1 MSEIRRDSITGKWI
15 LIAPTQGKS
24 AQDFR
29 IERPYEK
36 TPPDC
41 PLCPGNEGLTG
52 PEIASLRHKGSH
64 LDDSKWQVRVVAN
77 RFPALQIEH
86 SLQKRGKGMY
96 DTISGFGAHEII
108 IDNPDHQKTLKEMSD
123 EDVSQLL
130 LVLQTRLEDLYRD
143 KRIRYVSIF
152 KNEGPQAGAR
162 LSHPHHQILATPVI
176 PWYLKEHLKGAR
188 SYFQMK
194 ERCVYCDILHEE
206 QTVGDRIVYENE
218 AFTLFCP
225 YASRYPFECWIVP
238 KAHESNFYSAK
249 NHNIALAQA
258 LRTAADRLD
267 QALGCP
273 QFQIVFFSAP
283 NPIARNNYWL
293 SLTDDFHWHI
303 EIIPCVLPSTPADRA
318 VGFPIN
324 PTPPEEAA
332 KFLRELEISVS

>member
-41 PLCPGNEGLTG
+41 PLCPGNERLTG
-52 PEIASLRHKGSH
+52 PEITSLRPKGSH
-64 LDDSKWQVRVVAN
+64 LDDSKWQVRVVPD
-77 RFPALQIEH
+77 RFPVLKIEH

-96 DTISGFGAHEII
+96 DTISGFGAHEIV

-162 LSHPHHQILATPVI
+162 LSHPHHQLLATPVI
-176 PWYLKEHLKGAR
+176 PWYLKEKSDCLRQGVSLGR
-188 SYFQMK
+188 FRGQSERIRFLFQEM
-194 ERCVYCDILHEE
+194 
-206 QTVGDRIVYENE
+206 N
-218 AFTLFCP
+218 
-225 YASRYPFECWIVP
+225 
-238 KAHESNFYSAK
+238 
-249 NHNIALAQA
+249 
-258 LRTAADRLD
+258 
-267 QALGCP
+267 
-273 QFQIVFFSAP
+273 
-283 NPIARNNYWL
+283 L
-293 SLTDDFHWHI
+293 SLKLLKKRVKTLSGG
-303 EIIPCVLPSTPADRA
+303 ERQRLALVRA
-318 VGFPIN
+318 L
-324 PTPPEEAA
+324 
-332 KFLRELEISVS
+332 LREPEILLLDEPTASLDYLVRADLISLISNLRRKSWAYSHLGVS